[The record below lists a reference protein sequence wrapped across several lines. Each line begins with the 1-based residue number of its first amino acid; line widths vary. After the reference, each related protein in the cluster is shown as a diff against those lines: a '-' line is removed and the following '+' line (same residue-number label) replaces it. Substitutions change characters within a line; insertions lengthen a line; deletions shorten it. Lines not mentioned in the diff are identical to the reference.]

1 MRSPS
6 LHFKFLILNFFKF
19 HTGDMVGSRER
30 IEQDLATLEEA
41 LTAFNLE
48 FRTTY
53 ESYLTALGQAVRQQ
67 LVLASYHLCTQVMP
81 DAFLKLS
88 FNARQKMQ
96 HSVRLLAAISQEKLR
111 ALATQEEIA
120 EEIENDEIENDEIA
134 DDQIEDD
141 EIEDDEIA
149 DYQIADDENID
160 DDKDIEEQENPIVNY
175 QFPAPN
181 QQLPTNSPET
191 LARWQ
196 RNIEKAIFNIIKL
209 LSRDTNRL
217 LQQSGILPNQLPE
230 QVLEAAYQAESS
242 GESVAGPPNLLN
254 IIIETGTS
262 SESGK
267 LRERSGNTAIQIT
280 AIKLRLSE
288 IEFADAATSAG
299 RQQIRNLSVRLNAL
313 GRDYQKKQRELAV
326 VQAES
331 AWRSSWV
338 E

>member
-1 MRSPS
+1 M
-6 LHFKFLILNFFKF
+6 
-19 HTGDMVGSRER
+19 GSRER
-30 IEQDLATLEEA
+30 IEQDLAALEES
-41 LTAFNLE
+41 LTAFDLE
-48 FRTTY
+48 FRSTY

-67 LVLASYHLCTQVMP
+67 LILASYHLCTQVMP

-88 FNARQKMQ
+88 FNERQKMQ

-111 ALATQEEIA
+111 TLATQEEVA
-120 EEIENDEIENDEIA
+120 EEVVEEVDDDDDEIDNDDEVG
-134 DDQIEDD
+134 DDD
-141 EIEDDEIA
+141 EIEDDDEVE
-149 DYQIADDENID
+149 DDDEMAEYENRQEDDNID
-160 DDKDIEEQENPIVNY
+160 DDRDIEEQEDSIINY

-181 QQLPTNSPET
+181 HQLPIANSPET
-191 LARWQ
+191 FARWQ
-196 RNIEKAIFNIIKL
+196 RNLEKAIFNIIKL

-262 SESGK
+262 SKSGK
-267 LRERSGNTAIQIT
+267 LGERRGNTAIQIT

-299 RQQIRNLSVRLNAL
+299 RQQIRNLSLRLNAL

-331 AWRSSWV
+331 AWRSSWF
-338 E
+338 ED

>member
-1 MRSPS
+1 M
-6 LHFKFLILNFFKF
+6 
-19 HTGDMVGSRER
+19 GSRER
-30 IEQDLATLEEA
+30 IEQDLAGLEES

-48 FRTTY
+48 FRSTY

-88 FNARQKMQ
+88 FNERQKMQ

-111 ALATQEEIA
+111 SLGTQEEDL
-120 EEIENDEIENDEIA
+120 EEDLEEEE
-134 DDQIEDD
+134 DDDDD
-141 EIEDDEIA
+141 EIEEYDEIA
-149 DYQIADDENID
+149 EYENRQEDDNID
-160 DDKDIEEQENPIVNY
+160 DDRDIEEQEDSIINY

-181 QQLPTNSPET
+181 HQLPIANSPET

-196 RNIEKAIFNIIKL
+196 RHLEKSIFNIIKL

-230 QVLEAAYQAESS
+230 QILEAAYQAESS

-262 SESGK
+262 SKSGK
-267 LRERSGNTAIQIT
+267 LGETRGNTAIQIT

-288 IEFADAATSAG
+288 IEFADAATSAA
-299 RQQIRNLSVRLNAL
+299 RQQIRNLSTRLNAL

-331 AWRSSWV
+331 AWRSSWL
-338 E
+338 EN

>member
-1 MRSPS
+1 MA
-6 LHFKFLILNFFKF
+6 
-19 HTGDMVGSRER
+19 SRER
-30 IEQDLATLEEA
+30 IEQDLAALEES

-48 FRTTY
+48 FRNTY

-67 LVLASYHLCTQVMP
+67 LILASYHLCTQVMP

-88 FNARQKMQ
+88 FNERQKMQ

-111 ALATQEEIA
+111 ILGTQEEV
-120 EEIENDEIENDEIA
+120 EEDLEEDLEED
-134 DDQIEDD
+134 DD
-141 EIEDDEIA
+141 EIEEYDEMAEYENRQEDDS
-149 DYQIADDENID
+149 ID
-160 DDKDIEEQENPIVNY
+160 HDRDIEEQEDALIHY
-175 QFPAPN
+175 QYPAKK
-181 QQLPTNSPET
+181 QELPTNSPET

-196 RNIEKAIFNIIKL
+196 RNLEKAIFNTIKL

-262 SESGK
+262 SPSESLGK
-267 LRERSGNTAIQIT
+267 RRGTNAIQIT

-288 IEFADAATSAG
+288 IEFADAATSAA
-299 RQQIRNLSVRLNAL
+299 RQQIRNLSTRLNAL

-326 VQAES
+326 VEAES

>member
-1 MRSPS
+1 MA
-6 LHFKFLILNFFKF
+6 
-19 HTGDMVGSRER
+19 SRER
-30 IEQDLATLEEA
+30 IEQDLAALEES

-48 FRTTY
+48 FRNTY

-88 FNARQKMQ
+88 FNERQKMQ

-111 ALATQEEIA
+111 TLGTQEEVA
-120 EEIENDEIENDEIA
+120 EEVEEDLQEDLQEDLEDDLQEDED
-134 DDQIEDD
+134 DD
-141 EIEDDEIA
+141 EIEEYDEMAEYENRQEDD
-149 DYQIADDENID
+149 NID
-160 DDKDIEEQENPIVNY
+160 DDRDIEEQEDSIIHY
-175 QFPAPN
+175 QFPAKKHE
-181 QQLPTNSPET
+181 LPTNSPEA

-196 RNIEKAIFNIIKL
+196 RNLEKAIFNIIKL

-230 QVLEAAYQAESS
+230 QILEAAYQAESS

-262 SESGK
+262 SPSESLGK
-267 LRERSGNTAIQIT
+267 RRGTTAIQIT

-299 RQQIRNLSVRLNAL
+299 RQQIRNLSTRLNAL

-326 VQAES
+326 VEAES
-331 AWRSSWV
+331 AWRSSWI

>member
-1 MRSPS
+1 MA
-6 LHFKFLILNFFKF
+6 
-19 HTGDMVGSRER
+19 SRER
-30 IEQDLATLEEA
+30 IEQDLAALEES

-48 FRTTY
+48 FRNTY

-88 FNARQKMQ
+88 FNERQKMQ

-111 ALATQEEIA
+111 SLATQEQAVETI
-120 EEIENDEIENDEIA
+120 EEDLE
-134 DDQIEDD
+134 DDLEDDLEEDDLEEDD
-141 EIEDDEIA
+141 EMAEYENRQEDD
-149 DYQIADDENID
+149 NID
-160 DDKDIEEQENPIVNY
+160 DDRDIEEQEDSIINY

-181 QQLPTNSPET
+181 HQLPIANSPET
-191 LARWQ
+191 FARWQ
-196 RNIEKAIFNIIKL
+196 RNLEKAIFNIIKL

-262 SESGK
+262 PKLGK
-267 LRERSGNTAIQIT
+267 LGETRGNTAIQIT

-299 RQQIRNLSVRLNAL
+299 RQQIRNLSARLNAL

>member
-1 MRSPS
+1 
-6 LHFKFLILNFFKF
+6 
-19 HTGDMVGSRER
+19 MVGSRER
-30 IEQDLATLEEA
+30 IEQDLAALAES

-88 FNARQKMQ
+88 FNERQKMQ

-111 ALATQEEIA
+111 ALGTQEEVA
-120 EEIENDEIENDEIA
+120 EEVENE
-134 DDQIEDD
+134 
-141 EIEDDEIA
+141 EIEDDEIV
-149 DYQIADDENID
+149 DDDEEYDEIAEYENRQEDENID
-160 DDKDIEEQENPIVNY
+160 DDKDIEEQEDPIINY

-181 QQLPTNSPET
+181 HQLPTNSPET

-196 RNIEKAIFNIIKL
+196 RNIEKAVFNIIKL

-267 LRERSGNTAIQIT
+267 LRERRGNTAIQIT

>member
-1 MRSPS
+1 
-6 LHFKFLILNFFKF
+6 
-19 HTGDMVGSRER
+19 MVGSRER
-30 IEQDLATLEEA
+30 IEQDLAALDES
-41 LTAFNLE
+41 LTAFDLE
-48 FRTTY
+48 FRSTY

-67 LVLASYHLCTQVMP
+67 LILASYHLCTQVMP

-88 FNARQKMQ
+88 FNERQKMQ

-111 ALATQEEIA
+111 SLATQEQAVETI
-120 EEIENDEIENDEIA
+120 EEDLEEDLEE
-134 DDQIEDD
+134 DDDDD
-141 EIEDDEIA
+141 EIEEYDEMAEYENRQEDD
-149 DYQIADDENID
+149 NID
-160 DDKDIEEQENPIVNY
+160 DNRDIEEQEDSIIHY
-175 QFPAPN
+175 QFPAKNHELP
-181 QQLPTNSPET
+181 LPTNSPET

-196 RNIEKAIFNIIKL
+196 RHLEKAIFNIIKL

-217 LQQSGILPNQLPE
+217 LQQSGILPNQLP
-230 QVLEAAYQAESS
+230 QQILEAAYQAESS

-262 SESGK
+262 SKSGK
-267 LRERSGNTAIQIT
+267 LGETRGNTAIQIT

-299 RQQIRNLSVRLNAL
+299 RQQIRNLSMRLNTL

-331 AWRSSWV
+331 AWRSSWF
-338 E
+338 ED

>member
-1 MRSPS
+1 MR
-6 LHFKFLILNFFKF
+6 
-19 HTGDMVGSRER
+19 SRER
-30 IEQDLATLEEA
+30 IEQDLVALEES

-48 FRTTY
+48 FRSTY

-67 LVLASYHLCTQVMP
+67 LILASYHLCTQVMP

-88 FNARQKMQ
+88 FNERQKMQ

-111 ALATQEEIA
+111 TLGTQAEIVEEV
-120 EEIENDEIENDEIA
+120 ENDEIEEDEDIEEG
-134 DDQIEDD
+134 DDDIEDD
-141 EIEDDEIA
+141 DMEEYDEMAEYENRQEDDS
-149 DYQIADDENID
+149 ID
-160 DDKDIEEQENPIVNY
+160 DDKDIEEREDSIVNY
-175 QFPAPN
+175 QYPARNHQFPA
-181 QQLPTNSPET
+181 NSPET

-196 RNIEKAIFNIIKL
+196 RYIEKAIFNIIKL

-217 LQQSGILPNQLPE
+217 LQQSGILPNQLPK

-242 GESVAGPPNLLN
+242 GQSIAGPPNLLN
-254 IIIETGTS
+254 IIIETGSS

-267 LRERSGNTAIQIT
+267 LGEMRGNTAIQIT

-299 RQQIRNLSVRLNAL
+299 RQQIRNLFLRLNAL
-313 GRDYQKKQRELAV
+313 GRDYQRKQRELAV

-331 AWRSSWV
+331 AWRSSWF
-338 E
+338 ED

>member
-1 MRSPS
+1 MA
-6 LHFKFLILNFFKF
+6 
-19 HTGDMVGSRER
+19 SRER
-30 IEQDLATLEEA
+30 IEQDLAALEEFV
-41 LTAFNLE
+41 TDFNLE
-48 FRTTY
+48 FRNTY

-88 FNARQKMQ
+88 FNERQKMQ

-111 ALATQEEIA
+111 TLGTQEDLA
-120 EEIENDEIENDEIA
+120 EKVEEDLEEDDDDEIEEDLEE
-134 DDQIEDD
+134 DLEEDYDD
-141 EIEDDEIA
+141 EIEDDEMA
-149 DYQIADDENID
+149 EYENRQEDDNID
-160 DDKDIEEQENPIVNY
+160 DDRDTEEQEDSIINY
-175 QFPAPN
+175 QFPAKKDE
-181 QQLPTNSPET
+181 LPTNSPET

-196 RNIEKAIFNIIKL
+196 RNLEKAIFNIIKL

-230 QVLEAAYQAESS
+230 QILEAAYQAESS

-262 SESGK
+262 SPSEILGK
-267 LRERSGNTAIQIT
+267 RRGTNAIQIT

-299 RQQIRNLSVRLNAL
+299 RQQIRNLSTRLNAL

-326 VQAES
+326 VEAES

-338 E
+338 ED

>member
-1 MRSPS
+1 
-6 LHFKFLILNFFKF
+6 
-19 HTGDMVGSRER
+19 VASRER
-30 IEQDLATLEEA
+30 IEQDLAALEES

-48 FRTTY
+48 FRNTY

-88 FNARQKMQ
+88 FNERQKMQ

-111 ALATQEEIA
+111 TLGTQEEVA
-120 EEIENDEIENDEIA
+120 EEVEEDLEEEVEEDLEE
-134 DDQIEDD
+134 DDD
-141 EIEDDEIA
+141 EIEEYDEMA
-149 DYQIADDENID
+149 EYENRQEDENID
-160 DDKDIEEQENPIVNY
+160 GDRDIEEQEDSIIHY
-175 QFPAPN
+175 QFPDQFPA
-181 QQLPTNSPET
+181 QKHELPTNSPET

-196 RNIEKAIFNIIKL
+196 RNLEKAIFNIIKL

-262 SESGK
+262 SPSESLGK
-267 LRERSGNTAIQIT
+267 RRGTTAIQIT

-299 RQQIRNLSVRLNAL
+299 RQQIRNLSTRLNAL

-326 VQAES
+326 VEAES
-331 AWRSSWV
+331 AWRSSWI